1 MVTTTTPQL
10 GPDRARPS
18 VSSHAPELPMT
29 GSWRDGSVAP
39 GFCGSTGLF
48 ATAYTANVNPT
59 TDTVDDRT
67 QIKRPTRHLGT
78 RST

>member
-1 MVTTTTPQL
+1 MVMTTTPQL
-10 GPDRARPS
+10 DPDRARPS
-18 VSSHAPELPMT
+18 VSSHAPALPMI
-29 GSWRDGSVAP
+29 GSRRDGSLAP

-48 ATAYTANVNPT
+48 AAAYTANANGT
-59 TDTVDDRT
+59 TDMVGNGT

>member
-10 GPDRARPS
+10 GPDRARRA

-29 GSWRDGSVAP
+29 GSWRDGSFAP
-39 GFCGSTGLF
+39 GCCGSIGLF
-48 ATAYTANVNPT
+48 ATAYTANVNGT
-59 TDTVDDRT
+59 TATLGNRT
-67 QIKRPTRHLGT
+67 QIKRPTRHLRT

>member
-18 VSSHAPELPMT
+18 VSSHAPELSMT

-39 GFCGSTGLF
+39 GLCGSTGLF
-48 ATAYTANVNPT
+48 ATAANAHVNPT
-59 TDTVDDRT
+59 TAMVGNRT
-67 QIKRPTRHLGT
+67 QIKRPSRHLGT